1 MSGYPA
7 LNFLTKLVQTLTDA
21 LARHIQGYQEMAAA
35 GFSVY
40 DLWQAGCPLVTLKLF
55 GFRVQQFRES
65 GFDLILIRDAG
76 FSKMDMIYGGYSKDE
91 VLAAFASFQNPL
103 AQ

>member
-40 DLWQAGCPLVTLKLF
+40 DLWQARFMQSLHSVWGKANDTS
-55 GFRVQQFRES
+55 E
-65 GFDLILIRDAG
+65 
-76 FSKMDMIYGGYSKDE
+76 
-91 VLAAFASFQNPL
+91 
-103 AQ
+103 